1 MRYDIKDQP
10 GEIAKSAEALLKE
23 LTMIKDYKE
32 TLQERNTELRSKL
45 METLKTLGLKDDD
58 HLDAGHL
65 GVSVHLHSTTRK
77 GLSRDR
83 LELLGVPNEIL
94 DEATV
99 TTHSEMSTH
108 LHALQN
114 NNEMERSRAIAP
126 FWWSNPQL
134 IHKLS
139 LIYNISNHDYFLV

>member
-10 GEIAKSAEALLKE
+10 EEIAKSAEALLKE

-32 TLQERNTELRSKL
+32 TLQERNTELRAKL
-45 METLKTLGLKDDD
+45 MEILKILGLKDDD
-58 HLDAGHL
+58 HLDALHL
-65 GVSVHLHSTTRK
+65 GVSVHLHSMTRK

-99 TTHSEMSTH
+99 TTHSEMFTR

-114 NNEMERSRAIAP
+114 NNGMEKP
-126 FWWSNPQL
+126 SNKTAL
-134 IHKLS
+134 W
-139 LIYNISNHDYFLV
+139 